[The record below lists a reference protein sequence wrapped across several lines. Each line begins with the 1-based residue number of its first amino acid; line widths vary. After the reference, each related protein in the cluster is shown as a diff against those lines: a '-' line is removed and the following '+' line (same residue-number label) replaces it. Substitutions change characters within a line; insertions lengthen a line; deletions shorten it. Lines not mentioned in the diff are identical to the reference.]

1 MDHSP
6 ETLKTEIQR
15 LGQQVGALQQALAD
29 LCLYL
34 SVIAEKVDSP
44 PPPEPLGNRWKRL
57 RDSVSQTYPE
67 EAKMEDLFFH
77 KDILPDEIIN
87 SPWLG
92 DGRPKP
98 LSCDQ
103 QARRLSAQLTA
114 AYHRI
119 AVLEEQLLARRSQ
132 AV

>member
-34 SVIAEKVDSP
+34 SVIADKADAP
-44 PPPEPLGNRWKRL
+44 LPTEPLGNRWKRL
-57 RDSVSQTYPE
+57 RDSVSQLSPE
-67 EAKMEDLFFH
+67 EARMEDLFLH
-77 KDILPDEIIN
+77 KDILPDEVIN

-92 DGRPKP
+92 DGRPAP

-103 QARRLSAQLTA
+103 QVYRLTAQLTA

-132 AV
+132 AI

>member
-34 SVIAEKVDSP
+34 AVIAEKADAP

-57 RDSVSQTYPE
+57 RDSVSQTSPE
-67 EAKMEDLFFH
+67 EVRMEELLIH
-77 KDILPDEIIN
+77 KDILPDEALN

-92 DGRPKP
+92 DGHPTP

-103 QARRLSAQLTA
+103 QLHRLSAQLTV

-119 AVLEEQLLARRSQ
+119 AVLEEQLLAWRSQ